1 MEMDTLIT
9 LGTGIAAIAVIVT
22 VIRGLRDDMRANNNE
37 LRDELRSDNTEL
49 RADIRELRGLLIS
62 HIADHSHAHGGE
74 RRDASATSAD

>member
-1 MEMDTLIT
+1 MIT

-22 VIRGLRDDMRANNNE
+22 VIRGLRDDMRANNN
-37 LRDELRSDNTEL
+37 EL

-74 RRDASATSAD
+74 RRDASATAAD

>member
-37 LRDELRSDNTEL
+37 LR
-49 RADIRELRGLLIS
+49 ADIRELRGLLIS

-74 RRDASATSAD
+74 RRDASATAAD

>member
-37 LRDELRSDNTEL
+37 LRCARTTPNCARTY
-49 RADIRELRGLLIS
+49 ANCAGC
-62 HIADHSHAHGGE
+62 
-74 RRDASATSAD
+74 

>member
-37 LRDELRSDNTEL
+37 LRDELRSDKPNCARTY
-49 RADIRELRGLLIS
+49 ANCAGF
-62 HIADHSHAHGGE
+62 
-74 RRDASATSAD
+74 

>member
-1 MEMDTLIT
+1 MEMDTFIT

-22 VIRGLRDDMRANNNE
+22 VIRGLRDDMRANNN
-37 LRDELRSDNTEL
+37 EL

-74 RRDASATSAD
+74 RRDASATAAD